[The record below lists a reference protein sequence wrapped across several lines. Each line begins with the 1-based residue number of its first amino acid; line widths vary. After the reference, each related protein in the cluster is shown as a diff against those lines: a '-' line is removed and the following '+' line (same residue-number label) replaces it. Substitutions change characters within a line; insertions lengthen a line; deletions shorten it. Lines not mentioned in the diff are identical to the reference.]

1 MNCIY
6 AMLLLQNS
14 ISEISDR
21 VVFTGSNIIIN
32 VEKIYTEVYRPFNG
46 GFPKPEDGTGVFM
59 AIDESRTPGAHH
71 AIYCT
76 RDMLFQDMMSRIM
89 VGSQPLSD
97 EDIIYLD
104 KDHQAVE
111 ECHEYLQNL
120 PQEIGTVNPLRLS
133 TAVNSGK
140 CTARSIAT
148 LAFEH
153 RVSVV
158 GYYGSFAPIFRS
170 PPIKID
176 ADYAVKVEDLV
187 LPNQSFIFKRSNATR
202 AIVWYQGK
210 VHVLEKCRGNKSEWY
225 FISDFNFTEFPLNLS
240 IILRYFN
247 ESVGESKSLVE
258 QSELST
264 RWNQRKNFCAV
275 GPPREY
281 PYRTKVKLIK
291 KSPRPQT
298 VPGVLIDK
306 YNCASYMG

>member
-120 PQEIGTVNPLRLS
+120 PQEIGTVNPLR
-133 TAVNSGK
+133 
-140 CTARSIAT
+140 
-148 LAFEH
+148 
-153 RVSVV
+153 
-158 GYYGSFAPIFRS
+158 
-170 PPIKID
+170 
-176 ADYAVKVEDLV
+176 
-187 LPNQSFIFKRSNATR
+187 SNATR